1 MWVTHAFRKEG
12 QDIGG
17 TIVPPASKSNHLVG
31 HAIDMN
37 LDTPRIASQTLSYGP
52 YNIVFNM
59 KFEKHLF
66 RGWCNSTCLAA
77 ESNTHAK
84 CFTDAIQAHGPGLD
98 L

>member
-37 LDTPRIASQTLSYGP
+37 LDTPRIASQTILYGP
-52 YNIVFNM
+52 KYMYHIIYTIYTGVQI
-59 KFEKHLF
+59 L
-66 RGWCNSTCLAA
+66 
-77 ESNTHAK
+77 
-84 CFTDAIQAHGPGLD
+84 IQ
-98 L
+98 